1 MTTPGGSL
9 KSVPPC
15 GGGTGLGLV
24 TNELRDRAVK
34 EYSAE
39 RTAIV
44 TGAGQGIGRAVALRL
59 AREGANV
66 VVADINAQ
74 NAGKVAEEIRAVERR
89 ALSSVV
95 DVANM
100 SNIHSMVERTIVEFG
115 QIDILVTAAGVA
127 QTGLFL
133 DLTENDWDRVLD
145 TNLKGTTFCVQSVG
159 RQMINQIPQEIKS
172 TGRADKS
179 YGKIVN
185 FSSISGRRGRADQAP
200 YAASKAA
207 IISVTQSAALAF
219 APYINVNAV
228 CPGVVPTPM
237 WDQIDRDRARI
248 AGLAPGEAMKA
259 FVERIPLK
267 RPGNADDIAGVVA
280 FLCSPDSDYM
290 TGQTLNVD
298 GGFEMS

>member
-1 MTTPGGSL
+1 MQKLL
-9 KSVPPC
+9 KGKS
-15 GGGTGLGLV
+15 
-24 TNELRDRAVK
+24 
-34 EYSAE
+34 
-39 RTAIV
+39 AIV
-44 TGAGQGIGRAVALRL
+44 TGAAQGIGKAVALRL

-74 NAGKVAEEIRAVERR
+74 TAEQVAEEVRAFDRR
-89 ALSSVV
+89 ALFCPVDISSLTE
-95 DVANM
+95 
-100 SNIHSMVERTIVEFG
+100 IESMIDHATAEFG
-115 QIDILVTAAGVA
+115 RIDILVNAAGVA

-133 DLTENDWDRVLD
+133 DLTEQEWNRVVD
-145 TNLKGTTFCVQSVG
+145 TNLKGTTFCVQAVG
-159 RQMINQIPQEIKS
+159 RQMMGQLPEDVRS
-172 TGRADKS
+172 RGRADKS

-185 FSSISGRRGRADQAP
+185 FSSISGRHGRAEQVP

-237 WDQIDRDRARI
+237 WEQIDQDRGRI
-248 AGLAPGEAMKA
+248 AGVAPGESMKP
-259 FVERIPLK
+259 FIERTPLK
-267 RPGNADDIAGVVA
+267 RPGSVEDVAGVVA

-298 GGFEMS
+298 GGFEMI